1 MDGWVHRGC
10 GFIGDVVCEIT
21 PLGYRLSMDEVE
33 WDNPDF
39 FVIEAVFLEIY
50 TVKYDIDSSFSDDFY
65 RNESVLEGYTV
76 NAPLIKNNLTC
87 KVEGYE
93 FKGWYVQGDSDKTLI
108 DLETYAI
115 QGNITL
121 VALFGLIEE

>member
-1 MDGWVHRGC
+1 MTRFSNL
-10 GFIGDVVCEIT
+10 FIIINICQNKGGLSIT
-21 PLGYRLSMDEVE
+21 
-33 WDNPDF
+33 
-39 FVIEAVFLEIY
+39 A
-50 TVKYDIDSSFSDDFY
+50 DDFY
-65 RNESVLEGYTV
+65 RNESVLEGYAV

-93 FKGWYVQGDSDKTLI
+93 FKGWYVLGDSDKTLI

-115 QGNITL
+115 QSNITL